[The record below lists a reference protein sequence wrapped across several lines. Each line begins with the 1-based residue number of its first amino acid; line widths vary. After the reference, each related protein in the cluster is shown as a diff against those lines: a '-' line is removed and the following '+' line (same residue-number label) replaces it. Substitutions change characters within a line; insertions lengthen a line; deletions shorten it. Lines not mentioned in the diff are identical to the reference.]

1 MHENGEMT
9 APPRAS
15 NISIDAHVRSRQL
28 ELAKSLER
36 KKAVYLDIKFWII
49 LRDVVTGLR
58 SDPVETELLSLLR
71 EGVAEGRLFCPISDR
86 TFAELLKKADLK
98 SREVTAGLIDELS
111 LGITLIPYEL
121 RAGTELAHF
130 LHSARTPNDAYPLDH
145 LVWSKL
151 SYVMGFLHPHGTP
164 LDPATELSMQKMF
177 FDYMW
182 TLSMREMIHRI
193 GDHALPNS
201 VRFDT
206 LAQRLNELNAQ
217 HTAELRSFV
226 QTYEAEVHGI
236 LDVVMDLT
244 IDIVGQM
251 VYEEHGEVP
260 PLSPEQ
266 RKEEGRQLHNLLFA
280 ALKMEATK
288 RVLPSL
294 HIPASLHAAVRWNKQ
309 QRLKANDFLDFRHA
323 IAALGYCDAFFT
335 ERSLR
340 SLITTSHI
348 ALDQMYGCQ
357 VVASSGDAVA
367 CLRQLLDLP
376 EKDGEGPS

>member
-1 MHENGEMT
+1 
-9 APPRAS
+9 
-15 NISIDAHVRSRQL
+15 VRSRQL

-71 EGVAEGRLFCPISDR
+71 EGVAEGRLFCPISDS
-86 TFAELLKKADLK
+86 TFAELLKKADVN

-130 LHSARTPNDAYPLDH
+130 LHSARTPNDVYPLDH

-164 LDPATELSMQKMF
+164 FDPATELSMQKMF
-177 FDYMW
+177 FDYAW

-193 GDHALPNS
+193 GDHALPDS

-226 QTYEAEVHGI
+226 QTYETEVHGI
-236 LDVVMDLT
+236 LDIFMDVT

-251 VYEEHGEVP
+251 VYEEHGKVP

-323 IAALGYCDAFFT
+323 VAALGYCDAFFT

-348 ALDQMYGCQ
+348 ALDQMYGCH

-376 EKDGEGPS
+376 EKDAEGPS

>member
-1 MHENGEMT
+1 MT
-9 APPRAS
+9 PSPPETS
-15 NISIDAHVRSRQL
+15 NISLDAYVRSRQL
-28 ELAKSLER
+28 QLAKSLER

-58 SDPVETELLSLLR
+58 SEPVETELLSLLR
-71 EGVAEGRLFCPISDR
+71 EGVAEGRLFCPISDS
-86 TFAELLKKADLK
+86 TFAELLKKADVN

-130 LHSARTPNDAYPLDH
+130 LHSARTPNDVHPLDN

-151 SYVMGFLHPHGTP
+151 SYVMGFSHPHGTP
-164 LDPATELSMQKMF
+164 FDPATELSMQKMF

-193 GDHALPNS
+193 GDHALPDS
-201 VRFDT
+201 MRFDT

-226 QTYEAEVHGI
+226 QTYETEVHGI
-236 LDVVMDLT
+236 LDVFMDVA
-244 IDIVGQM
+244 IDIVSQM
-251 VYEEHGEVP
+251 VYEEHGERP

-280 ALKMEATK
+280 ALKMETTK
-288 RVLPSL
+288 SVLPSL

-323 IAALGYCDAFFT
+323 VTALGYCDASFT

-340 SLITTSHI
+340 SLVTASHV
-348 ALDQMYGCQ
+348 ALDQMYGCH

-367 CLRQLLDLP
+367 CLRRLRDLP
-376 EKDGEGPS
+376 ERDAEGAS